1 MKKIPLIERA
11 GYYIG
16 EYPKIPDAWP
26 IVRTGRWLTQTIII
40 GSNYSDPN
48 PKKFYGAYPRGYLE
62 KMLAYFPDRTRH
74 KNRTLHMF
82 SGSLPKSEDNDYL
95 RLDIKQDADHNS
107 PADKTPFKD
116 NQFDLILADP
126 PYRHQ
131 DAEKYG
137 TPYPN
142 KRKVIRECHR
152 ILEPGGFLIW
162 LDIRC
167 PIWRKDMW
175 DHNGI
180 ITIIRSTNNIL
191 RAAFWFRRRYA
202 DGT

>member
-1 MKKIPLIERA
+1 MKKKSLLERSA
-11 GYYIG
+11 HYIAFDQ
-16 EYPKIPDAWP
+16 KHADAWP
-26 IVRTGRWLTQTIII
+26 VVRTGKWLTQTIII

-48 PKKFYGAYPRGYLE
+48 PKKFYGAYPRGYLD

-74 KNRTLHMF
+74 KERTLHLF
-82 SGSLPKSEDNDYL
+82 SGALPKSEDKDYL
-95 RLDIKQDADHNS
+95 RVDVKQEADVNCE
-107 PADKTPFKD
+107 ADKTPFRD
-116 NQFDLILADP
+116 CQFDLILADP

-131 DAEKYG
+131 DAEIYG

-152 ILEPGGFLIW
+152 IIEPGGYLIW

-167 PIWRKDMW
+167 PIWRKDQW

-180 ITIIRSTNNIL
+180 VTVIRSTNNIV
-191 RAAFWFRRRYA
+191 RCAFWFRKRYA
-202 DGT
+202 DGS